1 MTLSTIIDK
10 MTNIFYI
17 NEYKM
22 DLKELGQEIQKLRK
36 EKKLSQTEL
45 CEDLNISRATLSSL
59 ENGNGIDIGIRKVIW
74 ILDYLGYQI
83 SIKEKNRFPT
93 LEDLRDE

>member
-1 MTLSTIIDK
+1 

-17 NEYKM
+17 NEHKM
-22 DLKELGQEIQKLRK
+22 DLKELGKEIQKLRK

-74 ILDYLGYQI
+74 ILDYLGYEI
-83 SIKEKNRFPT
+83 SLKEKSKFPT
-93 LEDLRDE
+93 LEELRDER

>member
-1 MTLSTIIDK
+1 
-10 MTNIFYI
+10 
-17 NEYKM
+17 M
-22 DLKELGQEIQKLRK
+22 DLKELGKKIQKLRK
-36 EKKLSQTEL
+36 EKKLSQTQL

-59 ENGNGIDIGIRKVIW
+59 ENGKGIDVGIRKVIW